1 MGKELFLRYKK
12 GWCLTL
18 PGNSERHKLE
28 PPKPGCDHVTLQVQ
42 TQDEHCQGPITLVLW
57 DNRVLEKSRTL
68 LTPMLDAATHV
79 VISRS
84 STFQVLAYDGYMARK
99 MRIQTWSLC

>member
-1 MGKELFLRYKK
+1 
-12 GWCLTL
+12 
-18 PGNSERHKLE
+18 
-28 PPKPGCDHVTLQVQ
+28 
-42 TQDEHCQGPITLVLW
+42 
-57 DNRVLEKSRTL
+57 
-68 LTPMLDAATHV
+68 MLDAATHV